1 MKRYRTIM
9 TAAVLA
15 LAAAAG
21 QMTGC
26 GTASSPGE
34 TAAEERTESAGTVEE
49 MIAQA
54 GSGQAEI
61 TLSGDSASV
70 SGTGASVSGGVV
82 TITDGGTYSV
92 TGSLEEGQIRVEAG
106 DEDTVVLELNGAEVT
121 NREDAAIH
129 VENAGQTVI
138 LLGDGT
144 VNRIQSGEETG
155 ISVGAETAGETAGS
169 DAAEESA
176 GETAADAGTETGG
189 QETAGSAD
197 TEAGEPDA
205 ADGEETEDAS
215 GGAIYARD
223 DLAIS
228 GTGTLQVLGYIN
240 NGIQTSNDL
249 LIDSGTV
256 EVTAVNNG
264 IKGKDSVTITG
275 GTFAITAGGDGIKSD
290 DTTGEGFGVVSVSGG
305 TFTIDA
311 QGDGIQTETDLD
323 ISGGDFTIV
332 TAGGSPEAVQTE
344 ETGGD
349 RPGAGGMDRP
359 EGGAGRPGGAG
370 GRQPAEGGGAPGDG
384 AAPADGTAPADG
396 AAPEGGA
403 APGDGTAP
411 EGGAAPEDGAVPED
425 GTVPEG
431 GAAPGDGTAPADA
444 AVREPGERPAG
455 GGRGQ
460 GGAGVRGGEGGE
472 GRPGEPGGEP
482 PAGEGLSDSGWDME
496 DEGGTSTKGIKS
508 GTSLTISGGTF
519 YLDTLDD
526 AIHSNG
532 TVAITGG
539 SYEISTGDDGIHGD
553 LELTVEDG
561 NIQILQSYEGLEAN
575 QITISGGQISV
586 VSSDDGINASGGPS
600 SRGMG
605 GAAET
610 SSDGA
615 AEMPNI
621 YILGGEIN
629 VDAGGDGVDSNGNFY
644 VEGGTLIIDGPSGGG
659 NGSIDVGTENGG
671 VCEITGGTVLAVG
684 SSGMLETFGSGS
696 AQYSFCCVLD
706 TPLEAGGELTISDSE
721 GNVLISRTAK
731 RQVSSVIFSS
741 PDLKD
746 GETYTIGAGEETMK
760 ITLNGISTMAG
771 ETVFRRR

>member
-26 GTASSPGE
+26 GTASSSGETAAGE

-155 ISVGAETAGETAGS
+155 ISAGVETAGETDGA

-290 DTTGEGFGVVSVSGG
+290 DTTGEGFGVVTVSGG

-311 QGDGIQTETDLD
+311 QGDGIQAETDLD

-384 AAPADGTAPADG
+384 AAPANGTAPADG

-403 APGDGTAP
+403 AP
-411 EGGAAPEDGAVPED
+411 EDGAVP
-425 GTVPEG
+425 
-431 GAAPGDGTAPADA
+431 ADA
-444 AVREPGERPAG
+444 AARKPGERPAG
-455 GGRGQ
+455 GGRVQ

-472 GRPGEPGGEP
+472 GRPGEPGEEP
-482 PAGEGLSDSGWDME
+482 PAGEDFSDSGWDME
-496 DEGGTSTKGIKS
+496 EEGGASAKGMKS

-519 YLDTLDD
+519 YLNTLDD

-553 LELTVEDG
+553 MELTVEDG

-600 SRGMG
+600 GRGMG

>member
-61 TLSGDSASV
+61 TLNGDSASV

-169 DAAEESA
+169 DAAEGSA

-228 GTGTLQVLGYIN
+228 GTGTLQVMGYIN

-256 EVTAVNNG
+256 QVTAVNNG

-275 GTFAITAGGDGIKSD
+275 GIFAVTAGGDGIQ
-290 DTTGEGFGVVSVSGG
+290 
-305 TFTIDA
+305 A
-311 QGDGIQTETDLD
+311 ETDLD

-384 AAPADGTAPADG
+384 AAPANGTAPADG

-411 EGGAAPEDGAVPED
+411 EGGAAPEDGAVP
-425 GTVPEG
+425 
-431 GAAPGDGTAPADA
+431 ADA
-444 AVREPGERPAG
+444 AARKPGERPAG
-455 GGRGQ
+455 DGRVQ
-460 GGAGVRGGEGGE
+460 RVEGVRGGEGGE
-472 GRPGEPGGEP
+472 GRPGEPGEEP
-482 PAGEGLSDSGWDME
+482 PAGEDFSDSGRDME
-496 DEGGTSTKGIKS
+496 EEGGASAKGIKS
-508 GTSLTISGGTF
+508 GTSLIISGGTF
-519 YLDTLDD
+519 YLNTLDD

-553 LELTVEDG
+553 MELTVEDG

-600 SRGMG
+600 GRGMG

-615 AEMPNI
+615 AEMPDI

-684 SSGMLETFGSGS
+684 PSGMLETFGSGS

-731 RQVSSVIFSS
+731 RQVSSVVFSS

>member
-1 MKRYRTIM
+1 
-9 TAAVLA
+9 
-15 LAAAAG
+15 
-21 QMTGC
+21 
-26 GTASSPGE
+26 
-34 TAAEERTESAGTVEE
+34 
-49 MIAQA
+49 
-54 GSGQAEI
+54 
-61 TLSGDSASV
+61 
-70 SGTGASVSGGVV
+70 
-82 TITDGGTYSV
+82 
-92 TGSLEEGQIRVEAG
+92 
-106 DEDTVVLELNGAEVT
+106 
-121 NREDAAIH
+121 
-129 VENAGQTVI
+129 
-138 LLGDGT
+138 
-144 VNRIQSGEETG
+144 
-155 ISVGAETAGETAGS
+155 
-169 DAAEESA
+169 
-176 GETAADAGTETGG
+176 
-189 QETAGSAD
+189 
-197 TEAGEPDA
+197 
-205 ADGEETEDAS
+205 
-215 GGAIYARD
+215 
-223 DLAIS
+223 
-228 GTGTLQVLGYIN
+228 
-240 NGIQTSNDL
+240 
-249 LIDSGTV
+249 
-256 EVTAVNNG
+256 
-264 IKGKDSVTITG
+264 
-275 GTFAITAGGDGIKSD
+275 
-290 DTTGEGFGVVSVSGG
+290 
-305 TFTIDA
+305 
-311 QGDGIQTETDLD
+311 
-323 ISGGDFTIV
+323 
-332 TAGGSPEAVQTE
+332 
-344 ETGGD
+344 
-349 RPGAGGMDRP
+349 
-359 EGGAGRPGGAG
+359 
-370 GRQPAEGGGAPGDG
+370 
-384 AAPADGTAPADG
+384 
-396 AAPEGGA
+396 
-403 APGDGTAP
+403 
-411 EGGAAPEDGAVPED
+411 
-425 GTVPEG
+425 
-431 GAAPGDGTAPADA
+431 
-444 AVREPGERPAG
+444 
-455 GGRGQ
+455 
-460 GGAGVRGGEGGE
+460 
-472 GRPGEPGGEP
+472 
-482 PAGEGLSDSGWDME
+482 ME

>member
-61 TLSGDSASV
+61 TLNGDSASV

-169 DAAEESA
+169 DAAEGSA

-290 DTTGEGFGVVSVSGG
+290 DITGEGFGVVTVSGG

-311 QGDGIQTETDLD
+311 QGDGIQAETDLD

-370 GRQPAEGGGAPGDG
+370 GRQPVEGGGAPGDG
-384 AAPADGTAPADG
+384 AAPANGTAPA
-396 AAPEGGA
+396 
-403 APGDGTAP
+403 DGTAP
-411 EGGAAPEDGAVPED
+411 EGGAAPEDGAVP
-425 GTVPEG
+425 
-431 GAAPGDGTAPADA
+431 ADA
-444 AVREPGERPAG
+444 AARKPGERPAG
-455 GGRGQ
+455 DGRVQ
-460 GGAGVRGGEGGE
+460 GGEGVQGGE
-472 GRPGEPGGEP
+472 EGPGRPGEPEEEP
-482 PAGEGLSDSGWDME
+482 PAGEDFSDSGRDME
-496 DEGGTSTKGIKS
+496 EEGGASAKGIKS

-519 YLDTLDD
+519 YLNTLDD

-553 LELTVEDG
+553 MELTVEDG

>member
-26 GTASSPGE
+26 GTAPSSGE
-34 TAAEERTESAGTVEE
+34 TAAGEQTESAGTVEE

-61 TLSGDSASV
+61 TLNGDSASV

-121 NREDAAIH
+121 NQEEAAIH

-144 VNRIQSGEETG
+144 VNRIQSGEETE
-155 ISVGAETAGETAGS
+155 ISAGAETAGETAGS

-275 GTFAITAGGDGIKSD
+275 GTFAVTAGGDGIKSD
-290 DTTGEGFGVVSVSGG
+290 DTTGEGFDVVSVSGG

-311 QGDGIQTETDLD
+311 QGDGIQAETDLD

-403 APGDGTAP
+403 APGNGTAP
-411 EGGAAPEDGAVPED
+411 EGGAAPEDGA
-425 GTVPEG
+425 
-431 GAAPGDGTAPADA
+431 APADA
-444 AVREPGERPAG
+444 AARKPGERPAG

-460 GGAGVRGGEGGE
+460 GGEGVRGGEGGE
-472 GRPGEPGGEP
+472 DRPGEPGEEP
-482 PAGEGLSDSGWDME
+482 PAGEDFSDSGWDME

-553 LELTVEDG
+553 MELTVEDG

-600 SRGMG
+600 GRGMG

-621 YILGGEIN
+621 YILGGEIT

>member
-26 GTASSPGE
+26 GTAPSSGE
-34 TAAEERTESAGTVEE
+34 TAAGEQTESAGTVEE

-61 TLSGDSASV
+61 TLNGDSASV

-121 NREDAAIH
+121 NQEEAAIH

-144 VNRIQSGEETG
+144 VNRIQSGEETE
-155 ISVGAETAGETAGS
+155 ISAGAETAGETAGS

-275 GTFAITAGGDGIKSD
+275 GTFAVTAGGDGIKSD

-311 QGDGIQTETDLD
+311 QGDGIQAETDLD

-403 APGDGTAP
+403 APGNGTAP
-411 EGGAAPEDGAVPED
+411 EGGAAPEDGA
-425 GTVPEG
+425 
-431 GAAPGDGTAPADA
+431 APADA
-444 AVREPGERPAG
+444 AARKPGERPAG

-460 GGAGVRGGEGGE
+460 GGEGVRGGEGGE
-472 GRPGEPGGEP
+472 DRPGEPGEEP
-482 PAGEGLSDSGWDME
+482 PAGEDFSDSGWDME

-553 LELTVEDG
+553 MELTVEDG

-600 SRGMG
+600 GRGMG

-621 YILGGEIN
+621 YILGGEIT

>member
-169 DAAEESA
+169 DAAEGSA

-290 DTTGEGFGVVSVSGG
+290 DTTGEGFGVVTVSGG

-311 QGDGIQTETDLD
+311 QGDGIQAETDLD

-384 AAPADGTAPADG
+384 AAPANGTAPADG

-403 APGDGTAP
+403 AP
-411 EGGAAPEDGAVPED
+411 EDGAVP
-425 GTVPEG
+425 
-431 GAAPGDGTAPADA
+431 ADA
-444 AVREPGERPAG
+444 AARKPGERPAG
-455 GGRGQ
+455 DGRVQ
-460 GGAGVRGGEGGE
+460 RVEGVRGGEGGE
-472 GRPGEPGGEP
+472 GRPGEPGEEP
-482 PAGEGLSDSGWDME
+482 PAGEDFSDSGWDME
-496 DEGGTSTKGIKS
+496 EEGGASAKGMKS

-519 YLDTLDD
+519 YLNTLDD

-553 LELTVEDG
+553 MELTVEDG

-600 SRGMG
+600 GRGMG

-615 AEMPNI
+615 AEMPDI

-684 SSGMLETFGSGS
+684 PSGMLETFGSGS

-731 RQVSSVIFSS
+731 RQVSSVVFSS

>member
-34 TAAEERTESAGTVEE
+34 TAAGEQTESAETVEE
-49 MIAQA
+49 MITQA
-54 GSGQAEI
+54 GSGRAEI
-61 TLSGDSASV
+61 TLNGDSASV
-70 SGTGASVSGGVV
+70 SGAGVSVSGGVV
-82 TITDGGTYSV
+82 TITDRGTYSV

-106 DEDTVVLELNGAEVT
+106 DEDTVILELNGAEVT
-121 NREDAAIH
+121 NQEDAAIH

-155 ISVGAETAGETAGS
+155 ISAGAETAGEVIEADAG
-169 DAAEESA
+169 EESA

-189 QETAGSAD
+189 QETAGLAD

-205 ADGEETEDAS
+205 ADGEETEDAA

-228 GTGTLQVLGYIN
+228 GTGTLQVMGYIN

-256 EVTAVNNG
+256 QVTAVNNG

-275 GTFAITAGGDGIKSD
+275 GIFAVTAGGDGIQ
-290 DTTGEGFGVVSVSGG
+290 
-305 TFTIDA
+305 A
-311 QGDGIQTETDLD
+311 ETDLD

-370 GRQPAEGGGAPGDG
+370 GRQPAEGGV
-384 AAPADGTAPADG
+384 T
-396 AAPEGGA
+396 
-403 APGDGTAP
+403 PGDGTAP
-411 EGGAAPEDGAVPED
+411 TDAAP
-425 GTVPEG
+425 
-431 GAAPGDGTAPADA
+431 
-444 AVREPGERPAG
+444 REPGERPAG
-455 GGRGQ
+455 GGRVQ
-460 GGAGVRGGEGGE
+460 GGEGVQGGE
-472 GRPGEPGGEP
+472 EGPGRPGEPEEEP
-482 PAGEGLSDSGWDME
+482 PAGEDFSDSGRDME
-496 DEGGTSTKGIKS
+496 EEGGASAKGIKS

-519 YLDTLDD
+519 YLNTLDD

-553 LELTVEDG
+553 MELTVEDG

-600 SRGMG
+600 GRGMG

-615 AEMPNI
+615 AEMPDI

-684 SSGMLETFGSGS
+684 PSGMLETFGSGS

-731 RQVSSVIFSS
+731 RQVSSVVFSS

-746 GETYTIGAGEETMK
+746 GETYTIGTGEETMK

>member
-26 GTASSPGE
+26 GTASSSGETAAGE

-61 TLSGDSASV
+61 TLNGDSASV
-70 SGTGASVSGGVV
+70 SGTGASVSGSVV
-82 TITDGGTYSV
+82 TIAAGGTYSV

-121 NREDAAIH
+121 NQEEAAIH

-396 AAPEGGA
+396 AA
-403 APGDGTAP
+403 
-411 EGGAAPEDGAVPED
+411 
-425 GTVPEG
+425 PEG

>member
-26 GTASSPGE
+26 GTASSSGETAAGE

-61 TLSGDSASV
+61 TLNGDSASV
-70 SGTGASVSGGVV
+70 SGTGASVSGSVV
-82 TITDGGTYSV
+82 TIAAGGTYSV

-121 NREDAAIH
+121 NQEEAAIH

-169 DAAEESA
+169 DAAEGSA

-411 EGGAAPEDGAVPED
+411 
-425 GTVPEG
+425 
-431 GAAPGDGTAPADA
+431 ADA

-553 LELTVEDG
+553 MELTVEDG

>member
-21 QMTGC
+21 QITGC
-26 GTASSPGE
+26 GTASSSGETAAGE

-54 GSGQAEI
+54 GSGRAEI
-61 TLSGDSASV
+61 TLNGDSASV

-121 NREDAAIH
+121 NQEEAAIH

-144 VNRIQSGEETG
+144 VNRIQSGEETA
-155 ISVGAETAGETAGS
+155 ISAGAETAG
-169 DAAEESA
+169 
-176 GETAADAGTETGG
+176 
-189 QETAGSAD
+189 ETAGSAD

-275 GTFAITAGGDGIKSD
+275 GTFAVTAGGDGIKSD

-311 QGDGIQTETDLD
+311 QGDGIQAETDLD

-332 TAGGSPEAVQTE
+332 TAGGSPEAGTME

-359 EGGAGRPGGAG
+359 GGAG
-370 GRQPAEGGGAPGDG
+370 GRQPADGGGAPGDG
-384 AAPADGTAPADG
+384 T
-396 AAPEGGA
+396 APEGGA

-411 EGGAAPEDGAVPED
+411 EDGA
-425 GTVPEG
+425 
-431 GAAPGDGTAPADA
+431 APADA
-444 AVREPGERPAG
+444 AAREPGERPAG

-600 SRGMG
+600 GRGMG

-610 SSDGA
+610 SSDGVT
-615 AEMPNI
+615 EMPNI
-621 YILGGEIN
+621 YILGGEIT
-629 VDAGGDGVDSNGNFY
+629 VDAGGDGVDSNGNLY
-644 VEGGTLIIDGPSGGG
+644 VEGGTLIIDGPAGSG
-659 NGSIDVGTENGG
+659 NGAIDVGTENGG

-684 SSGMLETFGSGS
+684 PSGMLETFGSGS